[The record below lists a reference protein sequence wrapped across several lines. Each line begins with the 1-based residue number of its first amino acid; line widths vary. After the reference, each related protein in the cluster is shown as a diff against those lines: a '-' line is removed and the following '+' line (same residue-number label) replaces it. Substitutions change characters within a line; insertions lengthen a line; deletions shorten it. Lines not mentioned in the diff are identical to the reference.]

1 MRLYL
6 QKEITRAKWTV
17 IEHLLCKWEAL
28 SSNPSP
34 TKNNNNNTKK
44 KRERE
49 REKKGD
55 NKVSCCSQVTPPP
68 GADLLFCTNGGLS
81 GEGLRTSKI

>member
-49 REKKGD
+49 RERRKGTI
-55 NKVSCCSQVTPPP
+55 KYHAAHRSHLLQGLICSS
-68 GADLLFCTNGGLS
+68 ALMED
-81 GEGLRTSKI
+81 